1 MIVRGLQKSY
11 DGKLVLDIEQHEFT
25 PNCIHVVIGANGC
38 GKSTLAKIIAG
49 IMKPDGGEVD
59 FGAASVGFMP
69 QRCYAFYGSLLH
81 NVMMG
86 ARRDVEKEVSLERA
100 RQLME
105 TLGLTSLQDKSAKR
119 LSGGET
125 ARMSLAR
132 VLMGSYDYLVLD
144 EPTAALD
151 VKSTLAAEKL
161 ISEYRVVHRTGVILI
176 THSIKQVRRLADNVV
191 FMEGGKIVESG
202 SSEEVLGHTR
212 TTQLQT
218 FLDFA

>member
-11 DGKLVLDIEQHEFT
+11 DGKLVLDIGEHDFT
-25 PNCIHVVIGANGC
+25 PNCIHAVIGANGC

-49 IMKPDGGEVD
+49 VMKADGGEVNV
-59 FGAASVGFMP
+59 GAASVGFMP

-86 ARRDVEKEVSLERA
+86 ARRDVEKDVSLERA

-105 TLGLTSLQDKSAKR
+105 TLGLTSLQEKPAKR

-132 VLMGSYDYLVLD
+132 VLMGLYDYLVLD

-161 ISEYRVVHRTGVILI
+161 ISEYKAEHQTGVILI

-191 FMEGGKIVESG
+191 FMEGGEIVESG
-202 SSEEVLGHTR
+202 PSEQVLGHTR